1 MRKYLYIYKATLI
14 ENLQYISNIILGMI
28 SFFVTI
34 FVFLNLWDYMYA
46 DSSEL
51 INGYNINQ
59 MVWYVL
65 IGEILWYGTR
75 NKTLTNEISND
86 IKSGNIAYNINK
98 PYNYVFYIIS
108 KHFGE
113 ITIKF
118 ITFILIGSVIGR
130 IFVGKI
136 IGFSLV
142 SIPFIMIVV
151 LLGVFINSIIRIAIS
166 VISFWIEDS
175 NPFHWVYDKFILIF
189 GTIFPIEMFPK
200 ILQSAMIFSP
210 IFVVNYGPAKLII
223 NFTFEKFIQIFIVQ
237 IIYIVILVLLLLLLY
252 NKGVRKLNVNGG

>member
-86 IKSGNIAYNINK
+86 IKSGNTA
-98 PYNYVFYIIS
+98 F
-108 KHFGE
+108 
-113 ITIKF
+113 
-118 ITFILIGSVIGR
+118 
-130 IFVGKI
+130 
-136 IGFSLV
+136 
-142 SIPFIMIVV
+142 
-151 LLGVFINSIIRIAIS
+151 
-166 VISFWIEDS
+166 
-175 NPFHWVYDKFILIF
+175 
-189 GTIFPIEMFPK
+189 
-200 ILQSAMIFSP
+200 
-210 IFVVNYGPAKLII
+210 
-223 NFTFEKFIQIFIVQ
+223 
-237 IIYIVILVLLLLLLY
+237 
-252 NKGVRKLNVNGG
+252 